1 MSSSSW
7 SQQCT
12 EEEDGGQNGPPRTK
26 NELAFDN
33 SHIYDPDA
41 EQSLSL
47 AQSESE
53 RLVESECD
61 KESSIVD
68 ENMNY
73 SAIGTKDAE
82 NIPGNSAGNIA
93 DRNSNS
99 LAVVDELSGIGSIM
113 YVLLIFSVMFFYVI
127 SLLILLFILLF
138 SLLFIVI

>member
-47 AQSESE
+47 AKSESE
-53 RLVESECD
+53 RLAESECD

-73 SAIGTKDAE
+73 SAIGTNDAE
-82 NIPGNSAGNIA
+82 NSAGNIA
-93 DRNSNS
+93 DRNSNSNS

-113 YVLLIFSVMFFYVI
+113 YVILIC
-127 SLLILLFILLF
+127 
-138 SLLFIVI
+138 

>member
-47 AQSESE
+47 AKSESE
-53 RLVESECD
+53 RLAESECD
-61 KESSIVD
+61 KESSIID

-73 SAIGTKDAE
+73 SAIGTE
-82 NIPGNSAGNIA
+82 NIPGNMSAGNIA

-113 YVLLIFSVMFFYVI
+113 YVILIC
-127 SLLILLFILLF
+127 
-138 SLLFIVI
+138 

>member
-47 AQSESE
+47 AKSESE
-53 RLVESECD
+53 HLAESECD
-61 KESSIVD
+61 KESSIMD
-68 ENMNY
+68 ENMIY
-73 SAIGTKDAE
+73 SAIGT
-82 NIPGNSAGNIA
+82 NITENSAGNIA
-93 DRNSNS
+93 DRNSNSNS

-113 YVLLIFSVMFFYVI
+113 
-127 SLLILLFILLF
+127 
-138 SLLFIVI
+138 

>member
-47 AQSESE
+47 AKSESE
-53 RLVESECD
+53 HLAESECD

-82 NIPGNSAGNIA
+82 NIAGNMSAGNIP
-93 DRNSNS
+93 DRNSNSNS

-113 YVLLIFSVMFFYVI
+113 YVMLI
-127 SLLILLFILLF
+127 
-138 SLLFIVI
+138 

>member
-47 AQSESE
+47 A
-53 RLVESECD
+53 L
-61 KESSIVD
+61 
-68 ENMNY
+68 
-73 SAIGTKDAE
+73 
-82 NIPGNSAGNIA
+82 
-93 DRNSNS
+93 
-99 LAVVDELSGIGSIM
+99 
-113 YVLLIFSVMFFYVI
+113 FSVMLVPI
-127 SLLILLFILLF
+127 AE
-138 SLLFIVI
+138 